1 MAEDLSGMQTAG
13 FNSAMFL
20 VFSKF
25 FYEGLENF
33 MKLVRIFPK
42 KSLRVVAALTLA
54 SAVLPSAAWAT
65 DYKLLNVSY
74 DPTRELYSDINKAFA
89 ADWQQKNPGD
99 TVDLELSN
107 GGSDKQALA
116 VINGLP
122 ADVVTLANSADV
134 QAISDKAHLFSSDWR
149 SAFPNNATPYTSV
162 IVFLVRKGNPK
173 NIQDWG
179 DLVNSGVTVV
189 APSPKTSGGGRYDY
203 VAARIWAL
211 QQALGDLT
219 KLNNPADAADDAAA
233 VKKAQAYLT
242 ALYTHIPVLD
252 SGARGS
258 TITFT
263 RRNIGDVEL
272 TYENEAYQ
280 TQKEYPNTYDIV
292 VPSITIEVDP
302 PVAVVTQNAQAHG
315 VGDVAKAYL
324 DFLYSPEGQRIIAH
338 DFYRPIYPQDADPED
353 LKRFVKVDAESIA
366 LFGGWPKAQQDFF
379 ATGGEFDQ
387 IYQPPAQ

>member
-1 MAEDLSGMQTAG
+1 MTL
-13 FNSAMFL
+13 FKKIHL
-20 VFSKF
+20 
-25 FYEGLENF
+25 
-33 MKLVRIFPK
+33 
-42 KSLRVVAALTLA
+42 KSLGVAAVLA
-54 SAVLPSAAWAT
+54 LAGAVVPTAAWAASYT
-65 DYKLLNVSY
+65 LLNVSY
-74 DPTRELYSDINKAFA
+74 DPTRELYADINKAFT

-99 TVDLELSN
+99 SLNLQLSN

-134 QAISDKAHLFSSDWR
+134 EAISDKAHLFGSDWA
-149 SAFPNNATPYTSV
+149 SAFPNDSTPYTSV

-211 QQALGDLT
+211 KQTLGDLSE
-219 KLNNPADAADDAAA
+219 LNNPADASASADA
-233 VKKAQAYLT
+233 VKKAQTYLT
-242 ALYTHIPVLD
+242 QLYQHIPVLD

-263 RRNIGDVEL
+263 QRDIGDVEL

-280 TQKEYPNTYDIV
+280 TQKEFPNTYDIV

-302 PVAVVTQNAQAHG
+302 PVAVVTQNAEAHG
-315 VGDVAKAYL
+315 VSDIAKAYL
-324 DFLYSPEGQRIIAH
+324 SFLYSPEGQKIIAH
-338 DFYRPIYPQDADPED
+338 DFYRPIYPQYADPGD
-353 LKRFVKVDAESIA
+353 LKKFVKVDAESIS
-366 LFGGWPKAQQDFF
+366 LFGGWTKAQHDLF
-379 ATGGEFDQ
+379 ASGGEFDQ
-387 IYQPPAQ
+387 IYQPPTQ